1 MGSQQKHVVVQGLVS
16 FVRVIKKN
24 MKVHLNSE
32 IIKVR
37 VVKR

>member
-1 MGSQQKHVVVQGLVS
+1 MVVKGLVS
-16 FVRVIKKN
+16 FVREMKQN